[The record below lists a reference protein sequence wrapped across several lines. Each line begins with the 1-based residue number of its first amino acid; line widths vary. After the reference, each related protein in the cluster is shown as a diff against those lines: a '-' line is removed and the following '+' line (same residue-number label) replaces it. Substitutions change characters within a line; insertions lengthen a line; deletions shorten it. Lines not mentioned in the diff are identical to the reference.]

1 MFHIWRFTLRFMW
14 NELHKIDTLK
24 NVSMLA
30 LSQKYV
36 LKNYVPDLT
45 ARLYDQLWY
54 PNLIWINVWN
64 IYLLCVNVVYL
75 NKCAHTIKSL
85 NLTDSVQN
93 VWQKIL
99 IAPSPSSSQKFTL
112 RDAWILDIILI
123 FIMFEF
129 QLFLPYELKGVRSI
143 NEKFVTS
150 WAGCCMS

>member
-93 VWQKIL
+93 VWQENIDCPFPFIISKVHVKRCMNFRYNSYIHHFRV
-99 IAPSPSSSQKFTL
+99 STFFTL
-112 RDAWILDIILI
+112 WIERGS
-123 FIMFEF
+123 F
-129 QLFLPYELKGVRSI
+129 
-143 NEKFVTS
+143 N
-150 WAGCCMS
+150 